1 VPNEDIDEA
10 ANAAQQAA
18 IAIAK
23 KEVIGE
29 FIDVN
34 KAPENF
40 DVYEDSYG
48 SDYDF
53 TVGKTKI
60 EVTFKEYNENYY
72 ILAFEN
78 KTQSRPDTHAATG
91 TERDTVFKKILKC
104 DYNFNDK
111 IWKSISFEGVDF
123 IQKLIVLDPHE
134 RMNFDQMTEHPWLSY

>member
-1 VPNEDIDEA
+1 MKAEEILGEACWKGYHKQGMKKMFGKKYPNCVKNESEEIE
-10 ANAAQQAA
+10 
-18 IAIAK
+18 
-23 KEVIGE
+23 E

-40 DVYEDSYG
+40 DVYADSNG

-78 KTQSRPDTHAATG
+78 TTQRRPDTHATCFSCWHTFSITTLATTG
-91 TERDTVFKKILKC
+91 PARWMFAAYFLTNINPLILKP
-104 DYNFNDK
+104 FMK
-111 IWKSISFEGVDF
+111 IATCFW
-123 IQKLIVLDPHE
+123 
-134 RMNFDQMTEHPWLSY
+134 